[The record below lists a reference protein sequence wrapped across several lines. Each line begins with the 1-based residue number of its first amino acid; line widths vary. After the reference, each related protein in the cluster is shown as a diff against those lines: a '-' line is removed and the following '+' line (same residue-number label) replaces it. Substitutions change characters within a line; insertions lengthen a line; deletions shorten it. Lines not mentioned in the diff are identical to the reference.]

1 MKNVPQRTCM
11 GCNSKKEK
19 KDLVRIVKN
28 KENQIIIDKTGKQE
42 GRGAY
47 ICKDEKCL
55 DKVVKSKRLEKVLEF
70 KISENVYSE
79 LKNINNGGEYI
90 G

>member
-79 LKNINNGGEYI
+79 LKNIINGGEYI

>member
-1 MKNVPQRTCM
+1 M

-79 LKNINNGGEYI
+79 LKNIINGGEYI